1 MSEST
6 IRAAIKDV
14 LNTVENIG
22 VVHDYERHAADWGK
36 FLELFRV
43 VMSGQPQIRG
53 WEITRRQRT
62 GRQGTLGAGFRE
74 TERRHVYRIHGYMG
88 LQDHAASEKIFQ
100 VLIDA
105 VCAAFSSTQRLG
117 GASNSHEFIQV
128 GVIEP
133 RMFGGVLC
141 HFCELTLTVIEPL

>member
-14 LNTVENIG
+14 LTGVENIG
-22 VVHDYERHAADWGK
+22 VVHDYERHAATWEK

-43 VMSGQPQIRG
+43 TIAGQAQIRG

-62 GRQGTLGAGFRE
+62 AVQQTLGIGFAE
-74 TERRHVYRIHGYMG
+74 SDRRHGYKIHGYMG
-88 LQDHAASEKIFQ
+88 LQDAQATEKTFQ
-100 VLIDA
+100 ALIEA
-105 VCAAFSSTQRLG
+105 VCAAFAASGRLG
-117 GASNSHEFIQV
+117 GTHNQHDFVQV
-128 GVIEP
+128 NIIEP

-141 HFCELTLTVIEPL
+141 HFCEMTLTVTEPA